1 MSYPHILCWLQ
12 ATVVEYTWCFGRMKY
27 VLWQIFCG
35 SNEMTLR
42 VLVLAEFLWQQ
53 WYDVGRFVSCWINE
67 FCFYLASVWSHR
79 NTKTRSSH
87 VFQRR
92 CCCCCLPRARIVAL
106 SCYPQSQR
114 SESPILIFTTAYES
128 YFFSEWIL
136 FFSHNKSVNSTLQPA
151 YQPSEQHHCHNTKGN
166 AAALSSSGSS
176 KEFWA
181 QMRWLTTREIKNFRY
196 TIIPAVF
203 YTFTAAASEAICKN
217 YSSSV
222 LYSRKTTQH
231 TKPLL

>member
-79 NTKTRSSH
+79 NTKTRSFH

-106 SCYPQSQR
+106 SCYPRARGQSDPFLSLPPRTSRTFLANEYCFSLTTNQ
-114 SESPILIFTTAYES
+114 STVLFSQLISQTNRT
-128 YFFSEWIL
+128 IVTIQ
-136 FFSHNKSVNSTLQPA
+136 KVTLQR
-151 YQPSEQHHCHNTKGN
+151 YWVQDLLRNFGHRWDDW
-166 AAALSSSGSS
+166 LLVRS
-176 KEFWA
+176 KI
-181 QMRWLTTREIKNFRY
+181 LD
-196 TIIPAVF
+196 IP
-203 YTFTAAASEAICKN
+203 
-217 YSSSV
+217 
-222 LYSRKTTQH
+222 
-231 TKPLL
+231 